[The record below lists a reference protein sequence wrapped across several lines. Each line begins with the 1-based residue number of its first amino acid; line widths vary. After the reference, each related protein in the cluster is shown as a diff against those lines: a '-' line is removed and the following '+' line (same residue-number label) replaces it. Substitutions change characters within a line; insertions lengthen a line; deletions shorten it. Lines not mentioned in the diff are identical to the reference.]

1 MVLIGVYQPH
11 DAFETLMEQA
21 LAASI
26 PQPLNPREWTSHSF
40 RRSGVTHMTIDSSLY
55 FNIDH
60 SVFDNEFN
68 YMYFED
74 FR

>member
-21 LAASI
+21 LAASN
-26 PQPLNPREWTSHSF
+26 PEPLSPRQWTSHSF
-40 RRSGVTHMTIDSSLY
+40 RRSGVVPMPIDSSLY

-60 SVFDNEFN
+60 SVFDNEFK
-68 YMYFED
+68 YMFFED